1 MDNQYLEKASSLLV
15 GGAMTHLAQNFA
27 TNSALHSKTVAKY
40 LANSFQQGYKG
51 VVDKSI
57 GGTIKRGLTSVA
69 LPDVSAAHK
78 AAHEAGGAMKG
89 LLGNATKK
97 QHLGVRMVTQGRFSD
112 LKKHGLDKD
121 HVVMKAHALMKKHLP
136 SVPSLSGN
144 LKNVEKLWSD
154 KSHPLLSN
162 ISKQISRGE
171 VPSGKKFKPGKLTQ
185 TTPVAASLASAV
197 VDPAAGVMNT
207 AKAVSMSKVVQDSK
221 WGSKMVHAA
230 HNQFIKKPVLSGVS
244 NSGGVSGLKHS
255 AYKYAVNPLSAHLK
269 RTSSALSEAVK

>member
-15 GGAMTHLAQNFA
+15 GGALTHLAQNFA
-27 TNSALHSKTVAKY
+27 TNSALHSKTVGKY

-78 AAHEAGGAMKG
+78 AAHEAGGAMKN
-89 LLGNATKK
+89 LLGKATKK
-97 QHLGVRMVTQGRFSD
+97 QHLGVRMVAQGRFSD
-112 LKKHGLDKD
+112 LKKHGLDTD
-121 HVVMKAHALMKKHLP
+121 DVVRSAHALMKKHLP

-162 ISKQISRGE
+162 ISKQMAKGTAP
-171 VPSGKKFKPGKLTQ
+171 VGKKFKPGKLTQ
-185 TTPVAASLASAV
+185 STPISASLASAV
-197 VDPAAGVMNT
+197 VDPAAGILNT
-207 AKAVSMSKVVQDSK
+207 TKALSMSKAVQNNK
-221 WGSKMVHAA
+221 WGKKAVDAVS
-230 HNQFIKKPVLSGVS
+230 NQFVKKPVLHGVEHP
-244 NSGGVSGLKHS
+244 GEVKGARHA
-255 AYKYAVNPLSAHLK
+255 AYKFLMNPTSAHLK